1 MIWIR
6 IRFMRAMIQPKISMQ
21 TRIRTQ
27 GANRMPIR
35 IQASL
40 QQNFGALYYEYKD
53 SLSSFYST
61 VRDYSYMPLSLKQRE
76 KIRKF
81 V

>member
-1 MIWIR
+1 VIWIR
-6 IRFMRAMIQPKISMQ
+6 IRFMRVMIQRKISMQ
-21 TRIRTQ
+21 TRIWTQ
-27 GANRMPIR
+27 GANRMRIR

-40 QQNFGALYYEYKD
+40 QQNFGALYYENID

-61 VRDYSYMPLSLKQRE
+61 VRDYNYMPLSLKQHE